1 MRANPYSHKRAG
13 TDGYLSAN
21 EAPRSW
27 APLHR
32 HPGQNALMEALLLEA
47 IGIGAVLGLLLG
59 LTGAGGSLVALP
71 LLLSLHLP
79 LRDAIGVSLG
89 AVALTAL
96 IGAVPRACQGQV
108 AWRPVLLL
116 SVAGLPGNAIGQWL
130 GHYIPEAALI
140 LGFCALVLWTAWRM
154 WRSASLARTGS
165 STLRS
170 LPLLAIGLGV
180 GVFSGL
186 MGVGGGFMVVPA
198 LLAFTP
204 LGMLAAT
211 ATSMMVIAL
220 VSGGGF
226 LLYLSAAQPSLPLL
240 AGLALGGAAGVLSG
254 NALALR
260 LGGRLLQRLFALLLV
275 VASLS
280 LATQKLLGGA

>member
-1 MRANPYSHKRAG
+1 M
-13 TDGYLSAN
+13 DV
-21 EAPRSW
+21 
-27 APLHR
+27 
-32 HPGQNALMEALLLEA
+32 LLLEA
-47 IGIGAVLGLLLG
+47 LSIGAVLGMLLG

-96 IGAVPRACQGQV
+96 IGAIPRARQGLV
-108 AWRPVLLL
+108 AWQPVLLL
-116 SVAGLPGNAIGQWL
+116 SIAGLPGNAAGQWL
-130 GHYIPEAALI
+130 GRLIPENLLI
-140 LGFCALVLWTAWRM
+140 LGFCSLVLWTAWRM
-154 WRSASLARTGS
+154 WRTSCAIRSSSGS
-165 STLRS
+165 LRS

-204 LGMLAAT
+204 LSMLAAT
-211 ATSMMVIAL
+211 ATSMAVIAV

-226 LLYLSAAQPSLPLL
+226 VLYLNGAQPSLALL
-240 AGLALGGAAGVLSG
+240 AGLALGGAAGVLVG
-254 NALALR
+254 NALAVR

-275 VASLS
+275 AVSLS
-280 LATQKLLGGA
+280 LGSQKILSGG